1 MIMSLVS
8 MVKLNPR
15 HTKKNKNVINK
26 NTKIENHMNERLIVK
41 SFGPVKDLDILFKKV
56 TLFIGD
62 QGTGKSCVAKLFSM
76 FKWTEKVLS
85 QKKYKLSYFEQ
96 YNRFKTK
103 LCAYH
108 RIESFINE
116 NSYIKFEGNIYDF
129 LYENGYFSVTEKNHD
144 IKGISKVMYVPAE
157 RSIVSVAENKSKLLK
172 ELPDSSETFSD
183 EFVNAKKFFQSG
195 YNLPFEGLRFEY
207 DSLNDTGWIHGANY
221 KVRLINASSGIQSS
235 LPMCIVSEYLSSKIS
250 DKEEVKLSKEEK
262 DKLEKRVAEI
272 MQNEEY
278 SDSIKDMMIRQLS
291 YANRYD
297 RLINIVEEPELNLFP
312 RSQMEVLKSLVLNN
326 ASSDENML
334 VFTTHSPYSLAI
346 INTMIMGAKAYAN
359 ANEELRNRIKSILPV
374 KYQINDDDIAAYRLS
389 SSDAIYCQ
397 SVINPNTGLVS
408 KNELDSASDDI
419 MRVFNSLY
427 QCYAKTLAK

>member
-1 MIMSLVS
+1 
-8 MVKLNPR
+8 
-15 HTKKNKNVINK
+15 
-26 NTKIENHMNERLIVK
+26 MNERLIVK
-41 SFGPVKDLDILFKKV
+41 SFGPVKDLDVIFKKV

-96 YNRFKTK
+96 YNRFQKM
-103 LCAYH
+103 LCKYH
-108 RIESFINE
+108 RIESFVNE
-116 NSYIKFEGNIYDF
+116 SSYIKFEGALYDF
-129 LYENGYFSVTEKNHD
+129 LYENGNFSVTDKNHE

-183 EFVNAKKFFQSG
+183 EFVNAKKFFQNG

-207 DSLNDTGWIHGANY
+207 DSLNDAGWIHGVDY

-291 YANRYD
+291 YANRYNQ
-297 RLINIVEEPELNLFP
+297 LINIVEEPELNLFP
-312 RSQMEVLKSLVLNN
+312 RSQMEVLFSLISNN
-326 ASSDENML
+326 ASAEENML

-359 ANEELRNRIKSILPV
+359 ATEEQRGQIEAILPV
-374 KYQINDDDIAAYRLS
+374 KYQINENETAAYRLS
-389 SSDAIYCQ
+389 SSDECYCQ
-397 SVINPNTGLVS
+397 PVINEKTGLVS
-408 KNELDSASDDI
+408 KNELDSASDEI

-427 QCYAKTLAK
+427 QYYAKTLAK

>member
-1 MIMSLVS
+1 
-8 MVKLNPR
+8 
-15 HTKKNKNVINK
+15 
-26 NTKIENHMNERLIVK
+26 MNERLIVK
-41 SFGPVKDLDILFKKV
+41 SFGPVKDLDIIFRKV

-62 QGTGKSCVAKLFSM
+62 QGTGKSCVAKLFST
-76 FKWTEKVLS
+76 FKWLEKVLS

-96 YNRFKTK
+96 YNRFKTM

-108 RIESFINE
+108 RIDSFIYE
-116 NSYIKFEGNIYDF
+116 NSYIKFEGNLYDF
-129 LYENGYFSVTEKNHD
+129 LYENGNFSVTEKNRD

-183 EFVNAKKFFQSG
+183 EFVNAKKYFQSG
-195 YNLPFEGLRFEY
+195 FNLPFEGLRFEY
-207 DSLNDTGWIHGANY
+207 DNLNDIGWIQGTNY
-221 KVRLINASSGIQSS
+221 KVRLTNASSGIQSS
-235 LPMCIVSEYLSSKIS
+235 LPMCIVSEFLSSKIS

-291 YANRYD
+291 YANRYNQ
-297 RLINIVEEPELNLFP
+297 LINIVEEPELNLFP
-312 RSQMEVLKSLVLNN
+312 RSQMEVLFSLISNN
-326 ASSDENML
+326 ASAEENML

-359 ANEELRNRIKSILPV
+359 ATEEQRGQIEAILPV

>member
-1 MIMSLVS
+1 
-8 MVKLNPR
+8 
-15 HTKKNKNVINK
+15 
-26 NTKIENHMNERLIVK
+26 MNERLIVK
-41 SFGPVKDLDILFKKV
+41 SFGPVKDLDVIFKKV

-96 YNRFKTK
+96 YNRFQKM
-103 LCAYH
+103 LCKYH
-108 RIESFINE
+108 RIESFVNE
-116 NSYIKFEGNIYDF
+116 SSYIKFEGDLYDF
-129 LYENGYFSVTEKNHD
+129 LYENGNFSVIDKNHE

-183 EFVNAKKFFQSG
+183 EFVNAKKFFQNG

-207 DSLNDTGWIHGANY
+207 DSLNDAGWIHGVDY

-291 YANRYD
+291 YANRYNQ
-297 RLINIVEEPELNLFP
+297 LINIVEEPELNLFP
-312 RSQMEVLKSLVLNN
+312 RSQMEVLFSLISNN
-326 ASSDENML
+326 ASAEENML

-346 INTMIMGAKAYAN
+346 INAMIMGAKAYAN
-359 ANEELRNRIKSILPV
+359 ATEEQRGQIEAILPV
-374 KYQINDDDIAAYRLS
+374 KYQINENEIAAYRLS
-389 SSDAIYCQ
+389 SSDECYCQ
-397 SVINPNTGLVS
+397 SVINEKTGLVS
-408 KNELDSASDDI
+408 KNELDSASDEI

-427 QCYAKTLAK
+427 QYYAKTLAK

>member
-1 MIMSLVS
+1 
-8 MVKLNPR
+8 
-15 HTKKNKNVINK
+15 
-26 NTKIENHMNERLIVK
+26 MNERLIVK
-41 SFGPVKDLDILFKKV
+41 SFGPVKDLDVIFKKV

-76 FKWTEKVLS
+76 FKWTEKVLN

-96 YNRFKTK
+96 YNRFQKM
-103 LCAYH
+103 LCKYH
-108 RIESFINE
+108 RIESFVNE
-116 NSYIKFEGNIYDF
+116 SSYIKFEGDLYDF
-129 LYENGYFSVTEKNHD
+129 LYENGNFSAIDKNHE

-183 EFVNAKKFFQSG
+183 EFVNAKKFFQNG

-207 DSLNDTGWIHGANY
+207 DSLNDAGWIHGVDY

-291 YANRYD
+291 YANRYNQ
-297 RLINIVEEPELNLFP
+297 LINIVEEPELNLFP
-312 RSQMEVLKSLVLNN
+312 RSQMEVLFSLISNN
-326 ASSDENML
+326 ASAEENML

-359 ANEELRNRIKSILPV
+359 ATEEQRGQIEAILPV
-374 KYQINDDDIAAYRLS
+374 KYQINENEIAAYRLS
-389 SSDAIYCQ
+389 SSDECYCQ
-397 SVINPNTGLVS
+397 FVINEKTGLVS
-408 KNELDSASDDI
+408 KNELDSASDEI
-419 MRVFNSLY
+419 MQVFNSLY
-427 QCYAKTLAK
+427 QYYAKTLAK

>member
-1 MIMSLVS
+1 
-8 MVKLNPR
+8 
-15 HTKKNKNVINK
+15 
-26 NTKIENHMNERLIVK
+26 MNERLIVK
-41 SFGPVKDLDILFKKV
+41 SFGPVKDLDVIFKKV

-96 YNRFKTK
+96 YNRFQKM
-103 LCAYH
+103 LCKYH
-108 RIESFINE
+108 RIESFVNE
-116 NSYIKFEGNIYDF
+116 SSYIKFEGDLYDF
-129 LYENGYFSVTEKNHD
+129 LYENGNFSVIDKNHE

-183 EFVNAKKFFQSG
+183 EFVNAKKFFQNG

-207 DSLNDTGWIHGANY
+207 DSLNDAGWIHGVDY

-272 MQNEEY
+272 MLNEEY

-291 YANRYD
+291 YANRYNQF
-297 RLINIVEEPELNLFP
+297 INIVEEPELNLFP
-312 RSQMEVLKSLVLNN
+312 RSQMEVLFSLISNN
-326 ASSDENML
+326 ASAEENML

-359 ANEELRNRIKSILPV
+359 ATEEQRGQIEAILPV
-374 KYQINDDDIAAYRLS
+374 KYQINENEIAAYRLS
-389 SSDAIYCQ
+389 SSDECYCQ
-397 SVINPNTGLVS
+397 PVINEKTGLVS
-408 KNELDSASDDI
+408 KNELDSASDEI

-427 QCYAKTLAK
+427 QYYAKTLAK

>member
-1 MIMSLVS
+1 
-8 MVKLNPR
+8 
-15 HTKKNKNVINK
+15 
-26 NTKIENHMNERLIVK
+26 MNERLIVK

-96 YNRFKTK
+96 YNRFQKM
-103 LCAYH
+103 LCKYH
-108 RIESFINE
+108 RIESFVNE
-116 NSYIKFEGNIYDF
+116 SSYIKFEGDLYDF
-129 LYENGYFSVTEKNHD
+129 LYENGNFSVIDKNHE

-183 EFVNAKKFFQSG
+183 EFVNAKKFFQNG

-207 DSLNDTGWIHGANY
+207 DSLNDAGWIHGVDY

-235 LPMCIVSEYLSSKIS
+235 LPMCIVSEHLSSKIS

-272 MQNEEY
+272 MLNEEY

-291 YANRYD
+291 YANRYNQF
-297 RLINIVEEPELNLFP
+297 INIVEEPELNLFP
-312 RSQMEVLKSLVLNN
+312 RSQMEVLFSLISNN
-326 ASSDENML
+326 ASAEENML

-359 ANEELRNRIKSILPV
+359 ATEEQRGQIEAILPV
-374 KYQINDDDIAAYRLS
+374 KYQINENEIAAYRLS
-389 SSDAIYCQ
+389 SSDECYCQ
-397 SVINPNTGLVS
+397 PVINEKTGLVS
-408 KNELDSASDDI
+408 KNELDSASDEI

-427 QCYAKTLAK
+427 QYYAKTLAK

>member
-1 MIMSLVS
+1 
-8 MVKLNPR
+8 
-15 HTKKNKNVINK
+15 
-26 NTKIENHMNERLIVK
+26 MNERLIVK
-41 SFGPVKDLDILFKKV
+41 SFGPVKDLDIIFKKV

-96 YNRFKTK
+96 YNRFQKM
-103 LCAYH
+103 LCKYH
-108 RIESFINE
+108 RIESFVNE
-116 NSYIKFEGNIYDF
+116 SSYIKFEGDLYDF
-129 LYENGYFSVTEKNHD
+129 LYENGNFSVIDKNHE

-183 EFVNAKKFFQSG
+183 EFVNAKKFFQNG

-207 DSLNDTGWIHGANY
+207 DSLNDAGWIHGVDY

-291 YANRYD
+291 YANRYNQ
-297 RLINIVEEPELNLFP
+297 LINIVEEPELNLFP
-312 RSQMEVLKSLVLNN
+312 RSQMEVLFSLISNN
-326 ASSDENML
+326 ASAEENML

-346 INTMIMGAKAYAN
+346 INTMIMGAKAYTN
-359 ANEELRNRIKSILPV
+359 ATEEQRGQIEAILPV
-374 KYQINDDDIAAYRLS
+374 KYQINENEIAAYRLS
-389 SSDAIYCQ
+389 SSDECYCQ
-397 SVINPNTGLVS
+397 SVINSNTGLVS

>member
-1 MIMSLVS
+1 
-8 MVKLNPR
+8 
-15 HTKKNKNVINK
+15 
-26 NTKIENHMNERLIVK
+26 MNERLIVK
-41 SFGPVKDLDILFKKV
+41 SFGPVKDLDIIFKKV

-76 FKWTEKVLS
+76 FKWMEKVLS

-108 RIESFINE
+108 RIESFIYE
-116 NSYIKFEGNIYDF
+116 TSYIKFEGNLYDF
-129 LYENGYFSVTEKNHD
+129 LYENGNFSVTEKNRD

-312 RSQMEVLKSLVLNN
+312 RSQMEVLKSLIYNN

-359 ANEELRNRIKSILPV
+359 ANEELRNQIESILPV
-374 KYQINDDDIAAYRLS
+374 KYQINDDNIAVYRLS

>member
-1 MIMSLVS
+1 
-8 MVKLNPR
+8 
-15 HTKKNKNVINK
+15 
-26 NTKIENHMNERLIVK
+26 MNERIIVR
-41 SFGPVKDLDILFKKV
+41 SFGPVKDLDIILKKV

-62 QGTGKSCVAKLFSM
+62 QGTGKSCVAKLFST
-76 FKWTEKVLS
+76 FKWMEKVLC
-85 QKKYKLSYFEQ
+85 QKKYKPSYFEQ

-108 RIESFINE
+108 RIETFINKD
-116 NSYIKFEGNIYDF
+116 SYIRYVGDLYEF
-129 LYENGYFSVTEKNHD
+129 LYENGNFSIIDKCRD
-144 IKGISKVMYVPAE
+144 IKGIAKIMYVPAE

-183 EFVNAKKFFQSG
+183 EFVNAKKYFQSG

-207 DSLNDTGWIHGANY
+207 DNLNDTGWIRGNDY
-221 KVRLINASSGIQSS
+221 KVRLTNASSGIQSS

-250 DKEEVKLSKEEK
+250 NKEEIKLSKEEK

-272 MQNEEY
+272 MQNDEY
-278 SDSIKDMMIRQLS
+278 SESIKDMMIRQLS
-291 YANRYD
+291 YVNRYNQF
-297 RLINIVEEPELNLFP
+297 INIVEEPELNLFP
-312 RSQMEVLKSLVLNN
+312 RSQMQTLCSLISNN

-359 ANEELRNRIKSILPV
+359 AEEEQKNQIETILPTR
-374 KYQINDDDIAAYRLS
+374 YQIHEDDIAAYRLS
-389 SSDAIYCQ
+389 SCDANYCQ
-397 SVINPNTGLVS
+397 SIINANTGLIS

-419 MRVFNSLY
+419 MRIFNSLY
-427 QCYAKTLAK
+427 QLYAKTLAK

>member
-1 MIMSLVS
+1 
-8 MVKLNPR
+8 
-15 HTKKNKNVINK
+15 
-26 NTKIENHMNERLIVK
+26 MNERLIVK
-41 SFGPVKDLDILFKKV
+41 SFGPVKDLDVIFKKV

-96 YNRFKTK
+96 YNRFQKM
-103 LCAYH
+103 LCKYH
-108 RIESFINE
+108 RIESFVNE
-116 NSYIKFEGNIYDF
+116 SSYIKFEGDLYDF
-129 LYENGYFSVTEKNHD
+129 LYENGNFSVTDKNHE

-183 EFVNAKKFFQSG
+183 EFVNAKKFFQNG

-207 DSLNDTGWIHGANY
+207 DSLNDAGWIHGVDY

-291 YANRYD
+291 YANRYNQ
-297 RLINIVEEPELNLFP
+297 LINIVEEPELNLFP
-312 RSQMEVLKSLVLNN
+312 RSQMEVLFSLISNN
-326 ASSDENML
+326 ASAEENML

-346 INTMIMGAKAYAN
+346 INTMIMGAKAYTN
-359 ANEELRNRIKSILPV
+359 ATEEQRGQIEAILPV
-374 KYQINDDDIAAYRLS
+374 KYQINENEIAAYRLS
-389 SSDAIYCQ
+389 SSDECYCQ
-397 SVINPNTGLVS
+397 SVINEKTGLVS
-408 KNELDSASDDI
+408 KNELDSASDEI

-427 QCYAKTLAK
+427 QYYAKTLAK

>member
-1 MIMSLVS
+1 
-8 MVKLNPR
+8 
-15 HTKKNKNVINK
+15 
-26 NTKIENHMNERLIVK
+26 MNERLIVK
-41 SFGPVKDLDILFKKV
+41 SFGPVKDLDIIFKKV

-62 QGTGKSCVAKLFSM
+62 QGTGKSCLAKLFSL

-108 RIESFINE
+108 RIESFIYE
-116 NSYIKFEGNIYDF
+116 NSYIKFEGNLYDF
-129 LYENGYFSVTEKNHD
+129 LYENGNFSVTEKNRD

-183 EFVNAKKFFQSG
+183 EFVNAKKFFQNG

-207 DSLNDTGWIHGANY
+207 DSLNDAGWIHGVDY

-291 YANRYD
+291 YANRYNQ
-297 RLINIVEEPELNLFP
+297 LINIVEEPELNLFP
-312 RSQMEVLKSLVLNN
+312 RSQMEVLFSLIYNN
-326 ASSDENML
+326 ASAEENML

-346 INTMIMGAKAYAN
+346 INTMIMGAKAYTN
-359 ANEELRNRIKSILPV
+359 ATEEQRGQIEAILPV
-374 KYQINDDDIAAYRLS
+374 KYQINENEIAAYRLS
-389 SSDAIYCQ
+389 SSDECYCQ
-397 SVINPNTGLVS
+397 SVINEKTGLVS
-408 KNELDSASDDI
+408 KNELDSASDEI

-427 QCYAKTLAK
+427 QYYAKTLAK

>member
-1 MIMSLVS
+1 
-8 MVKLNPR
+8 
-15 HTKKNKNVINK
+15 
-26 NTKIENHMNERLIVK
+26 MNERLIVK

-96 YNRFKTK
+96 YNRFQKM
-103 LCAYH
+103 LCKYH
-108 RIESFINE
+108 RIESFVNE
-116 NSYIKFEGNIYDF
+116 SSYIKYEGDLYDF
-129 LYENGYFSVTEKNHD
+129 LYENGNFSVIDKNHE

-183 EFVNAKKFFQSG
+183 EFVNAKKFFQNG

-207 DSLNDTGWIHGANY
+207 DSLNDAGWIHGVDY

-272 MQNEEY
+272 MLNEEY

-291 YANRYD
+291 YANRYNQF
-297 RLINIVEEPELNLFP
+297 INIVEEPELNLFP
-312 RSQMEVLKSLVLNN
+312 RSQMEVLFSLISNN
-326 ASSDENML
+326 ASAEENML

-359 ANEELRNRIKSILPV
+359 ATEEQRGQIEAILPV
-374 KYQINDDDIAAYRLS
+374 KYQINENEIAAYRLS
-389 SSDAIYCQ
+389 SSDECYCQ
-397 SVINPNTGLVS
+397 PVINEKTGLVS
-408 KNELDSASDDI
+408 KNELDSASDEI

-427 QCYAKTLAK
+427 QYYAKTLAK

>member
-1 MIMSLVS
+1 
-8 MVKLNPR
+8 
-15 HTKKNKNVINK
+15 
-26 NTKIENHMNERLIVK
+26 MNERLIVK
-41 SFGPVKDLDILFKKV
+41 SFGPVKDLDIIFKKV

-62 QGTGKSCVAKLFSM
+62 QGTGKSCLAKLFSM

-108 RIESFINE
+108 RIGSFIYE
-116 NSYIKFEGNIYDF
+116 NSYIKFEGNLYDF
-129 LYENGYFSVTEKNHD
+129 LYENGNFSVTEKNRD

-195 YNLPFEGLRFEY
+195 YNLPFDGLRFEY

-359 ANEELRNRIKSILPV
+359 ANEELRNQIESILPV

-389 SSDAIYCQ
+389 SSKEIYCQ
-397 SVINPNTGLVS
+397 SVINPNTGLIS

>member
-1 MIMSLVS
+1 
-8 MVKLNPR
+8 
-15 HTKKNKNVINK
+15 
-26 NTKIENHMNERLIVK
+26 MNERLIVK
-41 SFGPVKDLDILFKKV
+41 SFGPVKDLDIIFKKV

-76 FKWTEKVLS
+76 FKWMEKVLS

-108 RIESFINE
+108 RIESFIYE
-116 NSYIKFEGNIYDF
+116 NSYIKFEGNLYDF
-129 LYENGYFSVTEKNHD
+129 LYENGNFSVTEKNRD

-359 ANEELRNRIKSILPV
+359 ANEELRNQIESILPV
-374 KYQINDDDIAAYRLS
+374 KYQINDDNIAVYRLS

>member
-1 MIMSLVS
+1 
-8 MVKLNPR
+8 
-15 HTKKNKNVINK
+15 
-26 NTKIENHMNERLIVK
+26 MNERLIVK
-41 SFGPVKDLDILFKKV
+41 SFGPVKDLDVIFKKV

-96 YNRFKTK
+96 YNRFQKM
-103 LCAYH
+103 LCKYH
-108 RIESFINE
+108 RIESFVNE
-116 NSYIKFEGNIYDF
+116 SSYIKFEGALYDF
-129 LYENGYFSVTEKNHD
+129 LYENGNFSVTDKNHE

-183 EFVNAKKFFQSG
+183 EFVNAKKFFQNG

-207 DSLNDTGWIHGANY
+207 DSLNDAGWIHGVDY

-291 YANRYD
+291 YANRYNQ
-297 RLINIVEEPELNLFP
+297 LINIVEEPELNLFP
-312 RSQMEVLKSLVLNN
+312 RSQMEVLFSLISNN
-326 ASSDENML
+326 ASAEENML

-359 ANEELRNRIKSILPV
+359 ATEEQRGQIEAILPV
-374 KYQINDDDIAAYRLS
+374 KYQINENEIAAYRLS
-389 SSDAIYCQ
+389 SSDECYCQ
-397 SVINPNTGLVS
+397 SVINEKTGLVS
-408 KNELDSASDDI
+408 KNELDSASDEI

-427 QCYAKTLAK
+427 QYYAKTLAK

>member
-1 MIMSLVS
+1 
-8 MVKLNPR
+8 
-15 HTKKNKNVINK
+15 
-26 NTKIENHMNERLIVK
+26 MNERIIVR
-41 SFGPVKDLDILFKKV
+41 SFGPVKDLDIILKKV

-62 QGTGKSCVAKLFSM
+62 QGTGKSCVAKLFST
-76 FKWTEKVLS
+76 FKWMEKVLC
-85 QKKYKLSYFEQ
+85 QKKYKPSYFEQ

-108 RIESFINE
+108 RIETFINKD
-116 NSYIKFEGNIYDF
+116 SYIRYVGDLYEF
-129 LYENGYFSVTEKNHD
+129 LYENGNFSLMDKCRD
-144 IKGISKVMYVPAE
+144 IKGIAKIMYVPAE

-183 EFVNAKKFFQSG
+183 EFVNAKKYFQSG

-207 DSLNDTGWIHGANY
+207 DNLNDTGWIRGNDY
-221 KVRLINASSGIQSS
+221 KVRLTNASSGIQSS

-250 DKEEVKLSKEEK
+250 NKEEIKLSKEEK

-272 MQNEEY
+272 MQNDEY
-278 SDSIKDMMIRQLS
+278 SESIKDMMIRQLS
-291 YANRYD
+291 YVNRYNQF
-297 RLINIVEEPELNLFP
+297 INIVEEPELNLFP
-312 RSQMEVLKSLVLNN
+312 RSQMQTLCSLISNN

-359 ANEELRNRIKSILPV
+359 ADEEQKNQIETILPTR
-374 KYQINDDDIAAYRLS
+374 YQIHEDDIAAYRLS
-389 SSDAIYCQ
+389 SCDANYCQ
-397 SVINPNTGLVS
+397 SIINANTGLIS

-419 MRVFNSLY
+419 MRIFNSLY
-427 QCYAKTLAK
+427 QLYAKTLAK

>member
-1 MIMSLVS
+1 
-8 MVKLNPR
+8 
-15 HTKKNKNVINK
+15 
-26 NTKIENHMNERLIVK
+26 MNERIIVR
-41 SFGPVKDLDILFKKV
+41 SFGPVKDLDIILKKV

-62 QGTGKSCVAKLFSM
+62 QGTGKSCVAKLFST
-76 FKWTEKVLS
+76 FKWMEKVLC
-85 QKKYKLSYFEQ
+85 QKKYKPSYFEQ

-108 RIESFINE
+108 RIETFINKD
-116 NSYIKFEGNIYDF
+116 SYIRYVGDLYEF
-129 LYENGYFSVTEKNHD
+129 LYENGNFSIIDKCRD
-144 IKGISKVMYVPAE
+144 IKGIAKIMYVPAE

-183 EFVNAKKFFQSG
+183 EFVNAKKYFQSG

-207 DSLNDTGWIHGANY
+207 DNLNDTGWIRGNDY
-221 KVRLINASSGIQSS
+221 KVRLTNASSGIQSS

-250 DKEEVKLSKEEK
+250 NKEEIKLSKEEK

-272 MQNEEY
+272 MQNDEY
-278 SDSIKDMMIRQLS
+278 SESIKDMMIRQLS
-291 YANRYD
+291 YVNRYNQF
-297 RLINIVEEPELNLFP
+297 INIVEEPELNLFP
-312 RSQMEVLKSLVLNN
+312 RSQMQTLCSLISNN

-359 ANEELRNRIKSILPV
+359 ADEEQKNQIETILPTR
-374 KYQINDDDIAAYRLS
+374 YQIHEDDIAAYRLS
-389 SSDAIYCQ
+389 SCDANYCQ
-397 SVINPNTGLVS
+397 TIINANTGLIS

-419 MRVFNSLY
+419 MRIFNSLY
-427 QCYAKTLAK
+427 QLYAKTLAK

>member
-1 MIMSLVS
+1 
-8 MVKLNPR
+8 
-15 HTKKNKNVINK
+15 
-26 NTKIENHMNERLIVK
+26 MNERLIVK
-41 SFGPVKDLDILFKKV
+41 SFGPVKDLDVIFKKV

-96 YNRFKTK
+96 YNRFQKM
-103 LCAYH
+103 LCKYH
-108 RIESFINE
+108 RIESFVNE
-116 NSYIKFEGNIYDF
+116 SSYIKFEGDLYDF
-129 LYENGYFSVTEKNHD
+129 LYENGNFSVIDKNHE

-183 EFVNAKKFFQSG
+183 EFVNAKKFFQNG

-207 DSLNDTGWIHGANY
+207 DSLNDAGWIHGVDY

-272 MQNEEY
+272 MQNEEF

-291 YANRYD
+291 YANRYNQ
-297 RLINIVEEPELNLFP
+297 LINIVEEPELNLFP
-312 RSQMEVLKSLVLNN
+312 RSQMEVLFSLISNN
-326 ASSDENML
+326 ASAEENML

-359 ANEELRNRIKSILPV
+359 ATEEQRGQIEAILPV
-374 KYQINDDDIAAYRLS
+374 KYQINENEIAAYRLS
-389 SSDAIYCQ
+389 SSDECYCQ
-397 SVINPNTGLVS
+397 SVINEKTGLVS
-408 KNELDSASDDI
+408 KNELDSASDEI

-427 QCYAKTLAK
+427 QYYAKTLAK

>member
-1 MIMSLVS
+1 
-8 MVKLNPR
+8 
-15 HTKKNKNVINK
+15 
-26 NTKIENHMNERLIVK
+26 MNERLIVK

-96 YNRFKTK
+96 YNRFQKM
-103 LCAYH
+103 LCKYH
-108 RIESFINE
+108 RIESFVNE
-116 NSYIKFEGNIYDF
+116 SSYIKFEGDLYDF
-129 LYENGYFSVTEKNHD
+129 LYENGNFSVIDKNHE

-183 EFVNAKKFFQSG
+183 EFVNAKKFFQNG

-207 DSLNDTGWIHGANY
+207 DSLNDAGWIHGVDY

-291 YANRYD
+291 YANRYNQF
-297 RLINIVEEPELNLFP
+297 INIVEEPELNLFP
-312 RSQMEVLKSLVLNN
+312 RSQMEVLFSLISNN
-326 ASSDENML
+326 ASAEENML

-359 ANEELRNRIKSILPV
+359 ATEEQRGQIEAILPV
-374 KYQINDDDIAAYRLS
+374 KYQINENEIAAYRLS
-389 SSDAIYCQ
+389 SSDECYCQ
-397 SVINPNTGLVS
+397 PVINEKTGLVS
-408 KNELDSASDDI
+408 KNELDSASDEI

-427 QCYAKTLAK
+427 QYYAKTLAK

>member
-1 MIMSLVS
+1 
-8 MVKLNPR
+8 
-15 HTKKNKNVINK
+15 
-26 NTKIENHMNERLIVK
+26 MNERLIVK
-41 SFGPVKDLDILFKKV
+41 SFGPVKDLDIIFRKV
-56 TLFIGD
+56 TLFIGDQGTGNGD

-96 YNRFKTK
+96 YNRFQKM
-103 LCAYH
+103 LCKYH
-108 RIESFINE
+108 RIESFVNE
-116 NSYIKFEGNIYDF
+116 SSYIKFEGDLYDF
-129 LYENGYFSVTEKNHD
+129 LYENGNFSVIDKNHE

-183 EFVNAKKFFQSG
+183 EFVNAKKFFQNG

-207 DSLNDTGWIHGANY
+207 DSLNDAGWIHGVDY

-272 MQNEEY
+272 MQNEDL

-291 YANRYD
+291 YANRYNQ
-297 RLINIVEEPELNLFP
+297 LINIVEEPELNLFP

-359 ANEELRNRIKSILPV
+359 ANEELRNQIESILPV
-374 KYQINDDDIAAYRLS
+374 KYQINDDDIAVYRLS

>member
-1 MIMSLVS
+1 
-8 MVKLNPR
+8 
-15 HTKKNKNVINK
+15 
-26 NTKIENHMNERLIVK
+26 MNERLIVK
-41 SFGPVKDLDILFKKV
+41 SFGPVKDLDVIFKKV

-76 FKWTEKVLS
+76 FKWTEKILS

-96 YNRFKTK
+96 YNRFQKM
-103 LCAYH
+103 LCKYH
-108 RIESFINE
+108 RIESFVNE
-116 NSYIKFEGNIYDF
+116 SSYIKFEGDLYDF
-129 LYENGYFSVTEKNHD
+129 LYENGNFSVTDKNHE

-183 EFVNAKKFFQSG
+183 EFVNAKKFFQNG

-207 DSLNDTGWIHGANY
+207 DSLNDAGWLHGVDY

-250 DKEEVKLSKEEK
+250 NKEEVKLSKEEK

-291 YANRYD
+291 YANRYNQ
-297 RLINIVEEPELNLFP
+297 LINIVEEPELNLFP
-312 RSQMEVLKSLVLNN
+312 RSQMEVLFSLISNN
-326 ASSDENML
+326 ASAEENML

-359 ANEELRNRIKSILPV
+359 ATEEQRGQIEAILPV
-374 KYQINDDDIAAYRLS
+374 KYQINENEIAAYRLS
-389 SSDAIYCQ
+389 SSDECYCQ
-397 SVINPNTGLVS
+397 SVINEKTGLVS
-408 KNELDSASDDI
+408 KNELDSASDEI

-427 QCYAKTLAK
+427 QYYAKTLAK

>member
-1 MIMSLVS
+1 
-8 MVKLNPR
+8 
-15 HTKKNKNVINK
+15 
-26 NTKIENHMNERLIVK
+26 MNERLIVK

-76 FKWTEKVLS
+76 FKWTEKVLI

-108 RIESFINE
+108 RIDSFINE
-116 NSYIKFEGNIYDF
+116 NSYIKFEGNLFDF
-129 LYENGYFSVTEKNHD
+129 LYENGNFNVTEKNHD

-172 ELPDSSETFSD
+172 ELPDSSETFYD
-183 EFVNAKKFFQSG
+183 EFVNAKKFFQNG

-235 LPMCIVSEYLSSKIS
+235 LPMCIVSECLSSKIS

-278 SDSIKDMMIRQLS
+278 SDSIKDIMIRQLS

-334 VFTTHSPYSLAI
+334 VLTTHSPYSLAI

-359 ANEELRNRIKSILPV
+359 ANEELRNRVKSILPV

>member
-1 MIMSLVS
+1 
-8 MVKLNPR
+8 
-15 HTKKNKNVINK
+15 
-26 NTKIENHMNERLIVK
+26 MNERLIVK

-96 YNRFKTK
+96 YNRFQKM
-103 LCAYH
+103 LCKYH
-108 RIESFINE
+108 RIESFVNE
-116 NSYIKFEGNIYDF
+116 SSYIKFEGDLYDF
-129 LYENGYFSVTEKNHD
+129 LYENGNFSVIDKNHE

-183 EFVNAKKFFQSG
+183 EFVNAKKFFQNG

-207 DSLNDTGWIHGANY
+207 DSLNDAGWIHGVDY

-272 MQNEEY
+272 MLNEEY

-291 YANRYD
+291 YANRYNQF
-297 RLINIVEEPELNLFP
+297 INIVEEPELNLFP
-312 RSQMEVLKSLVLNN
+312 RSQMEVLFSLISNN
-326 ASSDENML
+326 ASAEENML

-359 ANEELRNRIKSILPV
+359 ATEEQRGQIEAILPV
-374 KYQINDDDIAAYRLS
+374 KYQINENELAAYRLS
-389 SSDAIYCQ
+389 SSDECYCQ
-397 SVINPNTGLVS
+397 PVINEKTGLVS
-408 KNELDSASDDI
+408 KNELDSASDEI

-427 QCYAKTLAK
+427 QYYAKTLAK